1 MAEKAELSLLERI
14 ANDDKSAV
22 AAFVDRYGGLVWSL
36 ARRFMATESDAE
48 DAVQEIFVDLWK
60 SAAVY
65 RPQIASETTFVSM
78 VARRRLIDRTRRR
91 KLAVESGVGV
101 ESFPGKD
108 GDVTRSLEVSE
119 EASRASK
126 LLDELPQD
134 QARAIRLAVY
144 DGLTHAEIA
153 DLTGLALGTVKSHIR
168 RGLIKLRDQLGF
180 GSAIQATGG
189 VK

>member
-14 ANDDKSAV
+14 ANDDKAAV

-60 SAAVY
+60 SASVY

-101 ESFPGKD
+101 DSFPGKD